1 MTHVILLL
9 RSPLFSWYLI
19 KLGYFLGLAK
29 SILTP
34 QQVVPYLGF
43 ASDSVRE
50 VFHLLPEK
58 KAKFLILTLIQQV
71 LAAPT
76 ATVKTLQRL
85 VGKCVSFSLAVPAA
99 LLFTREMNAAIWRGL
114 RTVRPIPLT
123 SALREEIA
131 HWLFLQ
137 TWDNPLPWRDERH
150 IRVKIAS
157 DASGSGWGGSI
168 ISPGN
173 QVVLDYWTQEEQ
185 IWDICVKEAAALE
198 KVLLAFQDQLVNTR
212 VDALVDNQAVV
223 SSWNNQGGRSVLLT
237 RVMKRLFFTTAKL
250 NISLHLS
257 YIPTGDNPADLP
269 SRRLSSMDSRL
280 HPNVWWNVQ
289 RLFGGPDGHTCDFMA
304 LDSNAM
310 TDSQGHPLPHFTPG
324 PSPLSSG
331 VNLFAQDLSRCDPV
345 LTYPYVFPPLNLV
358 GPVLRFL
365 KCHNRSCTLVTID
378 VYPRRYWWP
387 LLQRYST
394 NSMKLDVEGSTKA
407 LLIPTRNGW
416 SAHPGLPGDLWGFAL
431 DFS

>member
-1 MTHVILLL
+1 
-9 RSPLFSWYLI
+9 
-19 KLGYFLGLAK
+19 
-29 SILTP
+29 
-34 QQVVPYLGF
+34 
-43 ASDSVRE
+43 
-50 VFHLLPEK
+50 
-58 KAKFLILTLIQQV
+58 
-71 LAAPT
+71 
-76 ATVKTLQRL
+76 
-85 VGKCVSFSLAVPAA
+85 
-99 LLFTREMNAAIWRGL
+99 MNAAIRRGL
-114 RTVRPIPLT
+114 RTVCSIPLT

-157 DASGSGWGGSI
+157 DASGSRWGGSI

-173 QVVLDYWTQEEQ
+173 QVVSDYWTQEEQ
-185 IWDICVKEAAALE
+185 TWDICVKEAAALE

-280 HPNVWWNVQ
+280 HPNIWWNVQ

-324 PSPLSSG
+324 PSPRSITTG
-331 VNLFAQDLSRCDPV
+331 VWC
-345 LTYPYVFPPLNLV
+345 
-358 GPVLRFL
+358 
-365 KCHNRSCTLVTID
+365 
-378 VYPRRYWWP
+378 
-387 LLQRYST
+387 
-394 NSMKLDVEGSTKA
+394 
-407 LLIPTRNGW
+407 
-416 SAHPGLPGDLWGFAL
+416 
-431 DFS
+431 